1 MTSAK
6 CEQNRTCRS
15 VIYRNLGR
23 TEYILNINLRN
34 SSATNSLAFCVPH
47 EMLLLNGDLNLSV
60 ISEYSHTVRK
70 LPVW

>member
-6 CEQNRTCRS
+6 REQNRICRS
-15 VIYRNLGR
+15 AIYCITGR

-34 SSATNSLAFCVPH
+34 SSATNSLAFCVHH
-47 EMLLLNGDLNLSV
+47 EMLSLNRELNLSV